1 MATIR
6 RQPVFSLRL
15 LRFSA
20 LGFGVSFLC
29 CLPPLIHFLTGPIG
43 PWLGGFLAGTESR
56 AEPAESLLIGLGMGL
71 MGDVVVGIVVA
82 VFTLTPLREM
92 APPDVDPR
100 GFTLLAM
107 LAVASYFTLAGSIG
121 ALFGGRRARKRAAVE
136 QG

>member
-1 MATIR
+1 
-6 RQPVFSLRL
+6 
-15 LRFSA
+15 
-20 LGFGVSFLC
+20 
-29 CLPPLIHFLTGPIG
+29 
-43 PWLGGFLAGTESR
+43 
-56 AEPAESLLIGLGMGL
+56 
-71 MGDVVVGIVVA
+71 
-82 VFTLTPLREM
+82 M